1 MPANKIEGPDQLK
14 SLIGKE
20 AGISD
25 WFEITQGRVNQFAD
39 ATEDHQWIHID
50 QARASTESPYRSTI
64 AHGFLTL
71 SLLPKMLQQ
80 AVELTGFGMKINY
93 GLNKLRFPAP
103 VPVGSRIRAKFTI
116 TDVSE
121 FEGGVQI
128 TWRVMV
134 EADGQAKPCLAA
146 DWLTRAYY

>member
-1 MPANKIEGPDQLK
+1 
-14 SLIGKE
+14 
-20 AGISD
+20 
-25 WFEITQGRVNQFAD
+25 
-39 ATEDHQWIHID
+39 
-50 QARASTESPYRSTI
+50 
-64 AHGFLTL
+64 
-71 SLLPKMLQQ
+71 MLQQ

-103 VPVGSRIRAKFTI
+103 VPVGSRIRARFTI
-116 TDVSE
+116 TAVTD
-121 FEGGVQI
+121 FEGGAQI

>member
-1 MPANKIEGPDQLK
+1 MPAKSINGLENLK
-14 SLIGKE
+14 SLAGKE
-20 AGISD
+20 AGTSD
-25 WFEITQGRVNQFAD
+25 WCEITQDRVNQFAD

-50 QARASTESPYRSTI
+50 EARAVSESPYRSTI

-71 SLLPKMLQQ
+71 SLLPMMLQQ

-93 GLNKLRFPAP
+93 GLNKLRFPGP
-103 VPVGSRIRAKFTI
+103 VPVGSRIRARFII

-134 EADGQAKPCLAA
+134 EVDGQAKPCLAA

>member
-1 MPANKIEGPDQLK
+1 MPAHKINGLNHLK
-14 SLIGKE
+14 SLVGAE
-20 AGISD
+20 AGVSD
-25 WFEITQGRVNQFAD
+25 WFEITQDRINQFAG

-50 QARASTESPYRSTI
+50 ETRAASESPYRSTI

-71 SLLPKMLQQ
+71 SLLPMMLQQ
-80 AVELTGFGMKINY
+80 AVELAGFGMKINY

-103 VPVGSRIRAKFTI
+103 VPVGSRIRARFTV
-116 TDVSE
+116 TAVTE

-134 EADGQAKPCLAA
+134 EADGQSKPCLAA

>member
-1 MPANKIEGPDQLK
+1 MPAHKIEGLDQLK
-14 SLIGKE
+14 SLVGKE
-20 AGISD
+20 AGMSD
-25 WFEITQGRVNQFAD
+25 WFEITQDRVNQFAD

-50 QARASTESPYRSTI
+50 EKRAATESPYHSTI

-71 SLLPKMLQQ
+71 SLLPMLLQQ
-80 AVELTGFGMKINY
+80 AVQLTGFGMKINY

-103 VPVGSRIRAKFTI
+103 VPVGSRIRARFTI

-134 EADGQAKPCLAA
+134 EVHGQAKPCLAA

>member
-1 MPANKIEGPDQLK
+1 MPANRIDGPEQLN
-14 SLIGKE
+14 SLVGNE

-25 WFEITQGRVNQFAD
+25 WCEITQDRINQFAD

-50 QARASTESPYRSTI
+50 EQRATSDSPYRSTI

-103 VPVGSRIRAKFTI
+103 VPVGSRIRARFTI
-116 TDVSE
+116 TAVTD
-121 FEGGVQI
+121 FEGGAQI

>member
-1 MPANKIEGPDQLK
+1 MPAHKIEGPEQLK
-14 SLIGKE
+14 SLVGKE
-20 AGISD
+20 AGVSD
-25 WFEITQGRVNQFAD
+25 WCEITQARINQFAD

-50 QARASTESPYRSTI
+50 EARAASDSPYRSTI

-103 VPVGSRIRAKFTI
+103 VPVGSRIRARFTI
-116 TDVSE
+116 TAVTD

-134 EADGQAKPCLAA
+134 EAAGQAKPCLAA

>member
-1 MPANKIEGPDQLK
+1 MPAKSIDGNEHLK
-14 SLIGKE
+14 ALIGKE
-20 AGISD
+20 AGVSD
-25 WFEITQGRVNQFAD
+25 WFEITQDRINRFAD
-39 ATEDHQWIHID
+39 ATDDHQWIHID
-50 QARASTESPYRSTI
+50 EARALSESPYSSTI

-71 SLLPKMLQQ
+71 SLLPMMLQQ
-80 AVELTGFGMKINY
+80 AIELNGFGMKINY

-103 VPVGSRIRAKFTI
+103 VPVGCRIRARFTI
-116 TDVSE
+116 TAVAE

>member
-20 AGISD
+20 AGMSD
-25 WFEITQGRVNQFAD
+25 WFEVTQARINQFAD
-39 ATEDHQWIHID
+39 ATEDHQWIHVD
-50 QARASTESPYRSTI
+50 EARAATESPYRSTI

-71 SLLPKMLQQ
+71 SLLPTMLQQ

-103 VPVGSRIRAKFTI
+103 VPVGSRIRARFTI
-116 TDVSE
+116 TNVTE